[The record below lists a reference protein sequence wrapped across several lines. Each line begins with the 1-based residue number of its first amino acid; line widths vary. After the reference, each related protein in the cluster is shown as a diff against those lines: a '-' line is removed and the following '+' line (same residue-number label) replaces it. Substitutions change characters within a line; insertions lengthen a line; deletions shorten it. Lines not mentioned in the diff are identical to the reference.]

1 MSKDIKEILEEL
13 KVSNT
18 FRAIEKLKLE
28 VDDEGYYITTDGSRF
43 FNDEEAI
50 LHEVTTNGTPVEAEI
65 AIEEKADEK
74 FKISFYTTSNID
86 ISIKDNL
93 GGVFSSVNFGMH
105 IGRDMLGALRNV
117 FGGRMNSIDKVMR
130 EARREALTELQEK
143 TISRGGNAVINVH
156 FLPSAAGEWVGLM
169 AYGDAVIIDK
179 TEKG

>member
-50 LHEVTTNGTPVEAEI
+50 LHEVTTNAEI
-65 AIEEKADEK
+65 ALEEEVDEK
-74 FKISFYTTSNID
+74 FEISFYTTSNID
-86 ISIKDNL
+86 ISIKENL

-105 IGRDMLGALRNV
+105 IGRDMLSGLRNI

-130 EARREALTELQEK
+130 DARREALTELQEK

>member
-1 MSKDIKEILEEL
+1 MSKDIQEILQEL
-13 KVSNT
+13 KVANT

-50 LHEVTTNGTPVEAEI
+50 LHEVTGYLPEGYVSPVAGENPY
-65 AIEEKADEK
+65 DK
-74 FKISFYTTSNID
+74 FKISVYTTSNID
-86 ISIKDNL
+86 IPIKENL

-105 IGRDMLGALRNV
+105 IGRDMLGALRNF

-130 EARREALTELQEK
+130 QARREALTELEK
-143 TISRGGNAVINVH
+143 ETISRGGNAVINLH

-179 TEKG
+179 TEEK